1 MKKII
6 LLLLAPLFLLSC
18 VDKPKDDVKYKL
30 KNITSFEIKKL
41 PIKEG
46 YTTIAKLNGEVIA
59 QSSDSIPYFYPKFA
73 KQGDVKFEYVLN
85 DAKTAPAPLS
95 TMSMLLCFEDITDG
109 DDDYNDFICK
119 MDITY
124 YFQNH
129 NKIDRIELKVLPIAH
144 GGSLQLGFAVNCP
157 KNQTINFT
165 NNIAIDFF
173 NNAAL
178 SSNTELNEEL
188 YTNLSTYTQEINY
201 QHVPGNLNI
210 SDASAYEIDPYIT
223 VNGRQIHIVL
233 TNVLSNVNYDQY
245 VNGQGRPYGIAVPP
259 KTNYNG
265 VIKYFRYPMEKKN
278 IRTAY
283 PNAFQNW
290 LDGNASYF
298 DYSNPV
304 DSNVQSLENM
314 ITLLGT
320 IISK

>member
-1 MKKII
+1 MKKLI

-18 VDKPKDDVKYKL
+18 VDKPTEENKYDL
-30 KNITSFEIKKL
+30 KKITSFEVKTL
-41 PIKEG
+41 PVKEG
-46 YTTIAKLNGEVIA
+46 FTTIAKLDGEIIA
-59 QSSDSIPYFYPKFA
+59 QASEAIPYFHPKF
-73 KQGDVKFEYVLN
+73 GEVSFEYVPITKGN
-85 DAKTAPAPLS
+85 TPAPLAS
-95 TMSMLLCFEDITDG
+95 MSMLLCFEDLTNG

-290 LDGNASYF
+290 LDGYASYF

>member
-1 MKKII
+1 M
-6 LLLLAPLFLLSC
+6 
-18 VDKPKDDVKYKL
+18 
-30 KNITSFEIKKL
+30 
-41 PIKEG
+41 
-46 YTTIAKLNGEVIA
+46 
-59 QSSDSIPYFYPKFA
+59 
-73 KQGDVKFEYVLN
+73 
-85 DAKTAPAPLS
+85 
-95 TMSMLLCFEDITDG
+95 
-109 DDDYNDFICK
+109 
-119 MDITY
+119 
-124 YFQNH
+124 
-129 NKIDRIELKVLPIAH
+129 
-144 GGSLQLGFAVNCP
+144 
-157 KNQTINFT
+157 
-165 NNIAIDFF
+165 
-173 NNAAL
+173 
-178 SSNTELNEEL
+178 
-188 YTNLSTYTQEINY
+188 
-201 QHVPGNLNI
+201 
-210 SDASAYEIDPYIT
+210 
-223 VNGRQIHIVL
+223 